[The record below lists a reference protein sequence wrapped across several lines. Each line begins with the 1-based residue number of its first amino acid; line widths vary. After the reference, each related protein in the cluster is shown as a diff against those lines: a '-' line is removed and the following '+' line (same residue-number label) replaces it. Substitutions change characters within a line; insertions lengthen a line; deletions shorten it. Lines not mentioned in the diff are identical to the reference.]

1 MLKTFRQLSK
11 DEMGKII
18 GGETREAYCGT
29 LGELLINGDYQGDYS
44 WGMDVYYTNCGRY
57 GIPLPEYKKK
67 A

>member
-1 MLKTFRQLSK
+1 
-11 DEMGKII
+11 MGKII
-18 GGETREAYCGT
+18 VGETREVHCGT